1 MAAARAFASDAFLA
15 AVVADGQDIKAVSHL
30 GRTIP
35 ERLRTAVVARDP
47 ICVVPGCGEHEGLE
61 INHII
66 PVHHRGRTL
75 LKNLCRLC
83 EWHHYLKTYH
93 GYMVDRVGGEWIWY
107 GPNGRRR
114 IRCPATG
121 TGEGTL
127 GPGQLLAV
135 WFSSCSRRKST
146 VLRSPSLRSTMG
158 AQPSTFLA
166 RALFKQLRWSSP
178 ARGGS

>member
-1 MAAARAFASDAFLA
+1 MDYSALRRGYLEPGEVCEVPGVGPIPVAAALAFASDAFLA

-61 INHII
+61 IDHII

-107 GPNGRRR
+107 GPNGPPPDPMARH
-114 IRCPATG
+114 P
-121 TGEGTL
+121 EL
-127 GPGQLLAV
+127 V
-135 WFSSCSRRKST
+135 
-146 VLRSPSLRSTMG
+146 G
-158 AQPSTFLA
+158 A
-166 RALFKQLRWSSP
+166 R
-178 ARGGS
+178 